1 VGTDGTFTRAVG
13 GTAPATASGPEKGF
27 GMGRLT
33 RPGVWGALAALG
45 VLGGIFAG
53 GLANGVLG
61 TDQPV
66 PAAAAPTRPA
76 IVALPAP
83 AVGPVPVAADGECG
97 AAMQA
102 VRALQRT
109 APSGSMLSEAADQ
122 QLNADL
128 EHLDQACTSTPDVEQ
143 AFRDRELTP
152 WMTYLPPSALPPT
165 STPDPTMTLA
175 AVATDRP

>member
-1 VGTDGTFTRAVG
+1 VGTDGTFTHTVG
-13 GTAPATASGPEKGF
+13 GHRAGNGAGPEKGF

-53 GLANGVLG
+53 GLADGVLG

-83 AVGPVPVAADGECG
+83 AVRPVPVAADGECG

-102 VRALQRT
+102 IRVLQRT
-109 APSGSMLSEAADQ
+109 APSGSMLPEAADE

-128 EHLDQACTSTPDVEQ
+128 EHLDRACTSTPDAEQ

-152 WMTYLPPSALPPT
+152 WLTYLPP
-165 STPDPTMTLA
+165 
-175 AVATDRP
+175 TDRT